1 MCSSDL
7 ACIIC
12 TAKAVLGRINYP
24 IVFGG
29 VVVNPGDLI
38 LGDDDG
44 MVIVERKECAAVLE
58 KSKQR
63 DDAEAIK
70 SEKLKTGISGVELN
84 KLDKVF
90 QALGLVEE

>member
-1 MCSSDL
+1 
-7 ACIIC
+7 
-12 TAKAVLGRINYP
+12 
-24 IVFGG
+24 
-29 VVVNPGDLI
+29 
-38 LGDDDG
+38 
-44 MVIVERKECAAVLE
+44 VERKECAAVLE